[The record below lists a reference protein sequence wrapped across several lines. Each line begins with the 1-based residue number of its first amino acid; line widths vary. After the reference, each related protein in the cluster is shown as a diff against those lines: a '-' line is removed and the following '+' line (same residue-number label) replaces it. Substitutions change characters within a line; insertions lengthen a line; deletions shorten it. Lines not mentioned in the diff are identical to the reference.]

1 MRFVK
6 KLKNMISSW
15 LNHLLYK
22 AIMSLEIMDH
32 LNFQMEGYSMTAK
45 IEIVDKPIKADITDV
60 ADWFLLKGNMSN
72 KKIQKL
78 CYYAEA
84 WSLTLLDQDIADHS
98 EFEAWVHGPV
108 NRTLYQ
114 IYDGYGWNLLTITN
128 YEEVKSRLELLF
140 SSEQVEVL
148 EAVWDTYGEYGADQ
162 LEALT
167 HTERPW
173 LEQRTGLGKFESSHN
188 VISSTTMKEY
198 YNSIKIV

>member
-1 MRFVK
+1 
-6 KLKNMISSW
+6 
-15 LNHLLYK
+15 
-22 AIMSLEIMDH
+22 
-32 LNFQMEGYSMTAK
+32 MTAK
-45 IEIVDKPIKADITDV
+45 IEIVDKLIKADITDV

-78 CYYAEA
+78 CYYAQA

-114 IYDGYGWNLLTITN
+114 IFDGYGWHELQITN
-128 YEEVKSRLELLF
+128 REEAMSRMEKLF
-140 SSEQVEVL
+140 TPEQVEVL
-148 EAVWDTYGEYGADQ
+148 EAVWYTYGEYGADQ
-162 LEALT
+162 LETLT

>member
-1 MRFVK
+1 
-6 KLKNMISSW
+6 
-15 LNHLLYK
+15 
-22 AIMSLEIMDH
+22 MDH

-60 ADWFLLKGNMSN
+60 ADWFLLKGNISN

-114 IYDGYGWNLLTITN
+114 IFDGYGWNLLTITN

-140 SSEQVEVL
+140 SPEQVEVL

-188 VISSTTMKEY
+188 VISSNTMKEY